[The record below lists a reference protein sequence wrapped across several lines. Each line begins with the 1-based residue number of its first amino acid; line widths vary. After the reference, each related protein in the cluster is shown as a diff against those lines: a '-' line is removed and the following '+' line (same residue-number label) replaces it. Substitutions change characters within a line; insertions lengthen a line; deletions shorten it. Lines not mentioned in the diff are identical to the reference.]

1 MSCTAAP
8 MDVLVYACGYM
19 YADHKRRSHNVS
31 AGMRKQVQV
40 AVVQLH
46 CCT

>member
-8 MDVLVYACGYM
+8 MDAPVYACMYM
-19 YADHKRRSHNVS
+19 HADHKRRSHNMS
-31 AGMRKQVQV
+31 AGMTKQVQV